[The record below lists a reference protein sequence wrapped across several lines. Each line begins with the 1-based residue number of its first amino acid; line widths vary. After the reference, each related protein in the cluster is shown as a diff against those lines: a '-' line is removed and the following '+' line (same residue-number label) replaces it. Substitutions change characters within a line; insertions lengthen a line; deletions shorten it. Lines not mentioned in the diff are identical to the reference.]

1 MSLSASIG
9 SSIPKNQDKTK
20 KKKKV
25 VNKRDLRKYIA
36 VKNIG
41 TFYKGIRNISFH
53 NKT

>member
-9 SSIPKNQDKTK
+9 SSIPKNQDKT